1 MLVIY
6 YLYYIQ
12 IPSSIILEDTAVL
25 IVGLVTNCTGA
36 LVDNVIILAGGGR
49 VAAGGRVFI
58 GGRVTGACVT
68 K

>member
-1 MLVIY
+1 MLIIY
-6 YLYYIQ
+6 YLYYIP
-12 IPSSIILEDTAVL
+12 IPSSIILEDIAVL

-36 LVDNVIILAGGGR
+36 LVDSVIIFAGGGR

-58 GGRVTGACVT
+58 GGRVTVACVT